1 MSCEYWIVWTCWC
14 VKYTPAEL
22 DKHTMYKSLIIFAVY
37 LWIFQNTNSC
47 TSHALYSSWQKL
59 FVNWTLHA
67 ICCSS
72 PTQKQF
78 FTLFSPNIF
87 FWRKLTKNI
96 SVGKRKEW
104 LFSACA
110 QIINAPQKFPFTE
123 VESLKSLSFRGQTA
137 EIWPARPIEVMPAV
151 YNEPFLLLADNK
163 ALTSIVFALLI
174 IEKRRAGQTSARS
187 SRSNLSSHS
196 NVRAAKSNA
205 PNIWNRRPKIVI
217 AVY

>member
-1 MSCEYWIVWTCWC
+1 MSYVYWIVWTCC
-14 VKYTPAEL
+14 CLKYTPAEL

-87 FWRKLTKNI
+87 IWRKLTKYSCRQTERVTFLSLCSNYQCASKI
-96 SVGKRKEW
+96 PIHWSGKSEKSQLPRPDGGN
-104 LFSACA
+104 LTG
-110 QIINAPQKFPFTE
+110 APHRSDAS
-123 VESLKSLSFRGQTA
+123 SL
-137 EIWPARPIEVMPAV
+137 
-151 YNEPFLLLADNK
+151 
-163 ALTSIVFALLI
+163 
-174 IEKRRAGQTSARS
+174 
-187 SRSNLSSHS
+187 
-196 NVRAAKSNA
+196 
-205 PNIWNRRPKIVI
+205 
-217 AVY
+217 